1 MVIHPQ
7 TYPQKMWIS
16 IQLIIHQWLTTNTA
30 IDLKTIKKIHPLL
43 VLCWVDKL
51 IANNRLSS

>member
-16 IQLIIHQWLTTNTA
+16 IQLIIHQWLTVDTE
-30 IDLKTIKKIHPLL
+30 IDLEATK
-43 VLCWVDKL
+43 
-51 IANNRLSS
+51 